1 MINYLDIQE
10 AIWNAI
16 SSINRYPVVDYIGFD
31 EIEPPFIRLGNLYF
45 DENSVKNGEG
55 VKAQQYINI
64 YSISFFPE
72 YVLYIN
78 IYSTYSGKK
87 EIIQMM
93 DEVNRVI
100 DNINIEGHQVR
111 IKKGHVS
118 LSLAKDQLGSIHL
131 RMDKNNNKFYHAVMV
146 FDIYIY

>member
-10 AIWNAI
+10 AVWNAI
-16 SSINRYPVVDYIGFD
+16 SSINKYTVVDYIGFD

-45 DENSVKNGEG
+45 DDNSVKNGDG

-64 YSISFFPE
+64 YS
-72 YVLYIN
+72 
-78 IYSTYSGKK
+78 TYSGKR
-87 EIIQMM
+87 EILEMM
-93 DEVNRVI
+93 DEVNKSMVNIKDIDIAHI
-100 DNINIEGHQVR
+100 DNDMNITVKRHDVHV
-111 IKKGHVS
+111 KKGHIS
-118 LSLAKDQLGSIHL
+118 INLATDQLSSIHL

>member
-10 AIWNAI
+10 AVWNAI
-16 SSINRYPVVDYIGFD
+16 SSINKYTVVDYIGFD

-45 DENSVKNGEG
+45 DDNSVKNGGG
-55 VKAQQYINI
+55 VKAQQY
-64 YSISFFPE
+64 
-72 YVLYIN
+72 VN

-87 EIIQMM
+87 EILEMM
-93 DEVNRVI
+93 DEVSRSMTNIKNIDIAHI
-100 DNINIEGHQVR
+100 DNNMNMTIERHDVHVKRGHISIN
-111 IKKGHVS
+111 
-118 LSLAKDQLGSIHL
+118 LAKDQLGSIHL

>member
-16 SSINRYPVVDYIGFD
+16 SSINKYTVVDYIEFD
-31 EIEPPFIRLGNLYF
+31 KVEPTFIRRGTLYF
-45 DENSVKNGEG
+45 DDNSVKNGEG

-64 YSISFFPE
+64 YS
-72 YVLYIN
+72 
-78 IYSTYSGKK
+78 TYSGKK
-87 EIIQMM
+87 EILEMM
-93 DEVNRVI
+93 DEVNRSMANIKNIDITYI
-100 DNINIEGHQVR
+100 DNNMNMTVKRHDVHIKRGHISIN
-111 IKKGHVS
+111 
-118 LSLAKDQLGSIHL
+118 LAKDQLGSIHL

>member
-10 AIWNAI
+10 AIWKTV
-16 SSINRYPVVDYIGFD
+16 SSIQWYPVVDYIEFN
-31 EIEPPFIRLGNLYF
+31 EMEPPFIRLGNLYF
-45 DENSVKNGEG
+45 DDNGVKNGEG
-55 VKAQQYINI
+55 VKAQQY
-64 YSISFFPE
+64 
-72 YVLYIN
+72 VN

-93 DEVNRVI
+93 DEVNRVM

-111 IKKGHVS
+111 IKKGHMS

-131 RMDKNNNKFYHAVMV
+131 RMDKNNNKFYRAVMV

>member
-10 AIWNAI
+10 AVWNAI
-16 SSINRYPVVDYIGFD
+16 SSINKYTVVDYIEFD

-45 DENSVKNGEG
+45 DDNSVKNGES

-64 YSISFFPE
+64 YS
-72 YVLYIN
+72 
-78 IYSTYSGKK
+78 TYSGKR
-87 EIIQMM
+87 EILEMM
-93 DEVNRVI
+93 DEVNRSMVNIKNIDIAHI
-100 DNINIEGHQVR
+100 DNNMKMTVERHDVHV
-111 IKKGHVS
+111 KKGHIS
-118 LSLAKDQLGSIHL
+118 INLAKDQLGSIHL

>member
-10 AIWNAI
+10 AIWNAV
-16 SSINRYPVVDYIGFD
+16 SSTSKYPVVAYIEFD
-31 EIEPPFIRLGNLYF
+31 GIEPPFIRLGNLYF

-55 VKAQQYINI
+55 VKAQQY
-64 YSISFFPE
+64 
-72 YVLYIN
+72 VN

-131 RMDKNNNKFYHAVMV
+131 RIDNNNNTFYHAVMV

>member
-10 AIWNAI
+10 AIWKAV
-16 SSINRYPVVDYIGFD
+16 SSIQWYPVVDYIEFD
-31 EIEPPFIRLGNLYF
+31 EMEPPFIRLGNLYF
-45 DENSVKNGEG
+45 DDNGVKNGEG
-55 VKAQQYINI
+55 IKAQQY
-64 YSISFFPE
+64 
-72 YVLYIN
+72 VN

-93 DEVNRVI
+93 DEVNRVM

-111 IKKGHVS
+111 IKKGHMS

-131 RMDKNNNKFYHAVMV
+131 RMDKNNNKFYRAVMV

>member
-10 AIWNAI
+10 AVWNAI
-16 SSINRYPVVDYIGFD
+16 SSINKYTVVEYIEFD

-45 DENSVKNGEG
+45 DDNSVKNGES

-64 YSISFFPE
+64 YS
-72 YVLYIN
+72 
-78 IYSTYSGKK
+78 TYSGKR
-87 EIIQMM
+87 EILEMM
-93 DEVNRVI
+93 DEVNRSMVNIKNI
-100 DNINIEGHQVR
+100 DITYIGNDMNMTVKRHDVHVKRGHISIN
-111 IKKGHVS
+111 
-118 LSLAKDQLGSIHL
+118 LAKDQLGSIHL

>member
-10 AIWNAI
+10 AIWNAV
-16 SSINRYPVVDYIGFD
+16 SSINRYKVVDYIGFD

-45 DENSVKNGEG
+45 DDNGVKNGEG
-55 VKAQQYINI
+55 VKAQQY
-64 YSISFFPE
+64 
-72 YVLYIN
+72 VN

-131 RMDKNNNKFYHAVMV
+131 RMDKNNNKFYRAVMV

>member
-10 AIWNAI
+10 AIWNAV
-16 SSINRYPVVDYIGFD
+16 SSINKYTVVDYIGFD

-45 DENSVKNGEG
+45 DDNSVKNGEG

-64 YSISFFPE
+64 YR
-72 YVLYIN
+72 
-78 IYSTYSGKK
+78 TYSGKK
-87 EIIQMM
+87 EILEMM
-93 DEVNRVI
+93 DEVNRSMANIKNIDITYI
-100 DNINIEGHQVR
+100 DNNMNMTVKRHNVQVKRGHISIN
-111 IKKGHVS
+111 
-118 LSLAKDQLGSIHL
+118 LAKDQLGSIYL

>member
-10 AIWNAI
+10 AIWNAV
-16 SSINRYPVVDYIGFD
+16 SSTSKYTVVDYIEFD
-31 EIEPPFIRLGNLYF
+31 GIEPPFIRLGNLYF

-64 YSISFFPE
+64 YS
-72 YVLYIN
+72 
-78 IYSTYSGKK
+78 TYSGKK

-100 DNINIEGHQVR
+100 VFIVIEGHQVR

-131 RMDKNNNKFYHAVMV
+131 RMDKNNNKFYPAVMV

>member
-10 AIWNAI
+10 AIWKAV
-16 SSINRYPVVDYIGFD
+16 SSIQWYPVVDYIEFD
-31 EIEPPFIRLGNLYF
+31 EMEPPFIRLGNLYF
-45 DENSVKNGEG
+45 DDNGVKNGEG
-55 VKAQQYINI
+55 VKAQQY
-64 YSISFFPE
+64 
-72 YVLYIN
+72 VN

-93 DEVNRVI
+93 DEVNRVM

-111 IKKGHVS
+111 IKKGHIS

-131 RMDKNNNKFYHAVMV
+131 RMDKNNNKFYRAVMV

>member
-16 SSINRYPVVDYIGFD
+16 SSINKYTVVDYIGFD

-55 VKAQQYINI
+55 VKAQQY
-64 YSISFFPE
+64 
-72 YVLYIN
+72 VN

>member
-10 AIWNAI
+10 AVWNAI
-16 SSINRYPVVDYIGFD
+16 SSINKYTVVDYIEFD

-45 DENSVKNGEG
+45 DDNSVKNGEG

-64 YSISFFPE
+64 YS
-72 YVLYIN
+72 
-78 IYSTYSGKK
+78 TYSGKR
-87 EIIQMM
+87 EILEMM
-93 DEVNRVI
+93 DEVNRSMVNIKNI
-100 DNINIEGHQVR
+100 DITHIDSNMDVTVERHDVYV
-111 IKKGHVS
+111 KKGHIS
-118 LSLAKDQLGSIHL
+118 INLAKDQLGSIHL

>member
-10 AIWNAI
+10 AIWKAVN
-16 SSINRYPVVDYIGFD
+16 SIQWYPVVDYIEFD
-31 EIEPPFIRLGNLYF
+31 EMEPPFIRLGNLYF
-45 DENSVKNGEG
+45 DDNSIKNGEG
-55 VKAQQYINI
+55 VKAQQ
-64 YSISFFPE
+64 
-72 YVLYIN
+72 YIN

-93 DEVNRVI
+93 DEVNRVM

-131 RMDKNNNKFYHAVMV
+131 RIDKNNNKFYRAVMV

>member
-10 AIWNAI
+10 AVWNAI
-16 SSINRYPVVDYIGFD
+16 SSINKYTVVDYIGFD

-45 DENSVKNGEG
+45 DDNSVKNGEG

-64 YSISFFPE
+64 YS
-72 YVLYIN
+72 
-78 IYSTYSGKK
+78 TYSGKK
-87 EIIQMM
+87 EILEMM
-93 DEVNRVI
+93 DEVSRSMVNIKNIDIAHI
-100 DNINIEGHQVR
+100 DNNMNITVKRHDVHVKRGHISIN
-111 IKKGHVS
+111 
-118 LSLAKDQLGSIHL
+118 LAKDQLGSIHL

>member
-10 AIWNAI
+10 AIWKAV
-16 SSINRYPVVDYIGFD
+16 SSIQWYPVVDYIEFD
-31 EIEPPFIRLGNLYF
+31 EMEPPFIRLGNLYF

-64 YSISFFPE
+64 YS
-72 YVLYIN
+72 
-78 IYSTYSGKK
+78 TYSGKK

-93 DEVNRVI
+93 DEVNRVM

-111 IKKGHVS
+111 IKKGHMS

-131 RMDKNNNKFYHAVMV
+131 RMDKNNNKFYRAVMV

>member
-10 AIWNAI
+10 AIWKAV
-16 SSINRYPVVDYIGFD
+16 SSIQWYAVVDYIGFD

-64 YSISFFPE
+64 YS
-72 YVLYIN
+72 
-78 IYSTYSGKK
+78 TYSGKK
-87 EIIQMM
+87 EILEMM
-93 DEVNRVI
+93 DEVSRSMANIKNIDITYI
-100 DNINIEGHQVR
+100 DNNMNMTVKRHDVHIKRGHISIN
-111 IKKGHVS
+111 
-118 LSLAKDQLGSIHL
+118 LAKDQLGSIHL

>member
-1 MINYLDIQE
+1 MINYLDIHE
-10 AIWNAI
+10 ATWHAV
-16 SSINRYPVVDYIGFD
+16 SSIQWYPVVDYIEFG
-31 EIEPPFIRLGNLYF
+31 EMEPPFIRLGNLYF

-55 VKAQQYINI
+55 VKAQQY
-64 YSISFFPE
+64 
-72 YVLYIN
+72 VN

-87 EIIQMM
+87 EIIQIM

-131 RMDKNNNKFYHAVMV
+131 RMDKNNNKFYHTIME

>member
-10 AIWNAI
+10 AIWKAV
-16 SSINRYPVVDYIGFD
+16 SSIQWYPVVDYIEFD
-31 EIEPPFIRLGNLYF
+31 EMEPPFIRLGNLYF
-45 DENSVKNGEG
+45 DDNGVKNGEG
-55 VKAQQYINI
+55 VKVQQY
-64 YSISFFPE
+64 
-72 YVLYIN
+72 VN

-93 DEVNRVI
+93 DEVNRVM

-111 IKKGHVS
+111 IKKGHMS

-131 RMDKNNNKFYHAVMV
+131 RMDKNNNKFYRAVMV

>member
-10 AIWNAI
+10 AIWNSV
-16 SSINRYPVVDYIGFD
+16 SSINRYKVVDYIEFD
-31 EIEPPFIRLGNLYF
+31 GIEPPFIRLGNLYF
-45 DENSVKNGEG
+45 DDNGVKNGEG
-55 VKAQQYINI
+55 VKAQQY
-64 YSISFFPE
+64 
-72 YVLYIN
+72 VN

-131 RMDKNNNKFYHAVMV
+131 RMDKNNNKFYRAVMV

>member
-10 AIWNAI
+10 AIWKAI
-16 SSINRYPVVDYIGFD
+16 SSIQWYPVVDYIEFD
-31 EIEPPFIRLGNLYF
+31 EMEPPFIRLGNLYF
-45 DENSVKNGEG
+45 DDNSIKNGEG
-55 VKAQQYINI
+55 VKAQQ
-64 YSISFFPE
+64 
-72 YVLYIN
+72 YIN

-93 DEVNRVI
+93 DEVNRVM

-111 IKKGHVS
+111 IKKGHTS

-131 RMDKNNNKFYHAVMV
+131 RMDKNNNKFYRAVMV

>member
-10 AIWNAI
+10 AIWKAV
-16 SSINRYPVVDYIGFD
+16 SSIQWYPVVDYIEFD
-31 EIEPPFIRLGNLYF
+31 EMEPPFIRLGNLYF
-45 DENSVKNGEG
+45 DDNGVKNGEG
-55 VKAQQYINI
+55 VKAQQY
-64 YSISFFPE
+64 
-72 YVLYIN
+72 VN
-78 IYSTYSGKK
+78 IYSTYSGQK

-93 DEVNRVI
+93 DEVNRVM

-111 IKKGHVS
+111 IKKGHMS

-131 RMDKNNNKFYHAVMV
+131 RMDKNNNKFYRAVMV

>member
-10 AIWNAI
+10 AIWKAV
-16 SSINRYPVVDYIGFD
+16 SSIQWYPVVDYIEFD
-31 EIEPPFIRLGNLYF
+31 EMEPPFIRLGNLYF

-55 VKAQQYINI
+55 VKAQQY
-64 YSISFFPE
+64 
-72 YVLYIN
+72 VN

-93 DEVNRVI
+93 DEVNRVM

-111 IKKGHVS
+111 IKKGHIS

-131 RMDKNNNKFYHAVMV
+131 RMDKNNNKFYRAVMV

>member
-10 AIWNAI
+10 AIWNAV
-16 SSINRYPVVDYIGFD
+16 SSINRYTVVDYIGFD

-45 DENSVKNGEG
+45 DDNSVKNGEG

-64 YSISFFPE
+64 YS
-72 YVLYIN
+72 
-78 IYSTYSGKK
+78 TYSGKR
-87 EIIQMM
+87 EILEMM
-93 DEVNRVI
+93 DEVNRSMVNIKNI
-100 DNINIEGHQVR
+100 DIAHIDSNMNVTVERHDVHV
-111 IKKGHVS
+111 KKGHIS
-118 LSLAKDQLGSIHL
+118 INLAKDQLGSIHL